1 MFYPLGKKLRKTLWG
16 LREGGG
22 HPLPPLYVRELMV
35 NGAKFMPFNVHSW
48 LWSNHGY
55 IIAGPFNVHS
65 WPWSNHGYIIAGPC

>member
-1 MFYPLGKKLRKTLWG
+1 MGVER
-16 LREGGG
+16 GGG
-22 HPLPPLYVRELMV
+22 GAPTPTLVRPRA